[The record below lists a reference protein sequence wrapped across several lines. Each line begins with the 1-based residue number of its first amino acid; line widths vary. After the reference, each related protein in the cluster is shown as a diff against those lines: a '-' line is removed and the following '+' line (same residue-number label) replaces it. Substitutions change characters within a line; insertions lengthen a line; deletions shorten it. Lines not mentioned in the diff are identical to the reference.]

1 MSLESGRQAR
11 PSAPRGDQ
19 SGKGWPGKQACRRP
33 GTQASTYS
41 VRAACPSADNLR
53 LPSRSRRPSGT
64 RRRGRAGPC
73 RPRRE
78 VRAES
83 AGNAAAR
90 EGRRC
95 CGAGVMQPGRP
106 IEPRLSNASAVGSS
120 RPVPQGPAN
129 LEDRPDPM
137 RLDHPQSRLSSGGEG
152 GEKFILESLKT
163 EVPSL
168 FTHSRALPG

>member
-1 MSLESGRQAR
+1 L
-11 PSAPRGDQ
+11 
-19 SGKGWPGKQACRRP
+19 
-33 GTQASTYS
+33 
-41 VRAACPSADNLR
+41 
-53 LPSRSRRPSGT
+53 RPSGT

-78 VRAES
+78 VPAES

-90 EGRRC
+90 EGRRY
-95 CGAGVMQPGRP
+95 CGAGVRQPGRP
-106 IEPRLSNASAVGSS
+106 IEPRLCNASAVGSG
-120 RPVPQGPAN
+120 RPVPQGP
-129 LEDRPDPM
+129 DPM
-137 RLDHPQSRLSSGGEG
+137 RLVHPQSRLSSGGEG